1 MVETFKNKNVNLFNH
16 NSNKNK
22 LDSTVNKIIK
32 DISHLKF
39 NHQIMTF
46 SENKGIFKFF
56 ILMINNV
63 NIY

>member
-22 LDSTVNKIIK
+22 LDPTVNKIIK
-32 DISHLKF
+32 DVSHLKF
-39 NHQIMTF
+39 NYQIMTF
-46 SENKGIFKFF
+46 SENKGILNIF
-56 ILMINNV
+56 ILLSNNV

>member
-22 LDSTVNKIIK
+22 LDPTVNNIIK

-39 NHQIMTF
+39 NYQIMAF
-46 SENKGIFKFF
+46 SENKAIFKFF